1 LITIFLIH
9 ESKNGKASMV
19 NAEKIIVLSVFVIYY
34 SFALSRNVKIAYAL
48 LGAAGI
54 FLLFGVLKPGD
65 AVFIGA
71 D

>member
-1 LITIFLIH
+1 
-9 ESKNGKASMV
+9 MV